1 MAKTTEEELKA
12 MQAEVAR
19 LTKALADSEASR
31 SDAEALASAVM
42 FGGNTEEQPTG
53 KTVGV
58 EVCLNPAER
67 DEKKLKFKVV
77 QMPTYFYTIQLPP
90 GAGIDLTTNGI
101 AYYHGQTYEFDPLT
115 LADIKS
121 RVARCWD
128 HEKSIHGGNE
138 NAYRKPTARHL
149 VSPAAAAQMGR

>member
-31 SDAEALASAVM
+31 SDAEAIASAVM

-53 KTVGV
+53 KTVKV

-67 DEKKLKFKVV
+67 EEKKQKFKFVD
-77 QMPTYFYTIQLPP
+77 MPTFFYTIQLPP
-90 GAGIDLTTNGI
+90 GAGTDLTTNGI
-101 AYYHGQTYEFDPLT
+101 AYYHGQTYELDQLT

-149 VSPAAAAQMGR
+149 MSPAAAQQMGR